1 MRTLPLKRISATM
14 YQGGQNQT
22 WAVEQPFD
30 KTAAIVG
37 SFFVESRCK
46 LTKIPESRRTNRDIS
61 IGAVLKFRFPPKFKY
76 CAAAEIQ
83 RLIFSSWS
91 VEPFAKIRFI
101 SSEDGISNNSDFT
114 WIKTV
119 KTVAKL
125 YQKVTGTYRGNHN
138 SNSFNRNFSSFV

>member
-1 MRTLPLKRISATM
+1 M
-14 YQGGQNQT
+14 
-22 WAVEQPFD
+22 D

-91 VEPFAKIRFI
+91 VDPFAKIRFI
-101 SSEDGISNNSDFT
+101 SSDDGISNNSDFT
-114 WIKTV
+114 
-119 KTVAKL
+119 
-125 YQKVTGTYRGNHN
+125 
-138 SNSFNRNFSSFV
+138 